1 MEYFKNN
8 PYSIFIIPLF
18 WGIYEFRKL
27 RYQLLDILKI
37 AEEYKPIVSDLNQKI
52 EELSSNKTVF
62 QNIHLLTNKI
72 NRVFNVPKEEEGKL
86 D

>member
-1 MEYFKNN
+1 MEYLKNN

-27 RYQLLDILKI
+27 RFQLLDIFKI
-37 AEEYKPIVSDLNQKI
+37 AEEYKPIVNELNQKI
-52 EELSSNKTVF
+52 DELSSNKTALK
-62 QNIHLLTNKI
+62 NIYLLTNKI
-72 NRVFNVPKEEEGKL
+72 NRVFNISEKEDKL

>member
-1 MEYFKNN
+1 MEYLKNN

-37 AEEYKPIVSDLNQKI
+37 AEEYKPIANDLNQKI
-52 EELSSNKTVF
+52 DELSSNKTVL
-62 QNIHLLTNKI
+62 QDIHLLTNKI
-72 NRVFNVPKEEEGKL
+72 NKVFYVPKEEDKV